1 MDAAAD
7 DDCDDNDIE
16 AVDNDTN
23 DDDDD
28 LILVCVV
35 LILLYLMRELVWARN
50 LTLIGQYWLVPGTDS
65 LVILHEAASLNVVK
79 LINKLNANMK
89 HGRQSQFILT
99 STERR
104 EQSF

>member
-1 MDAAAD
+1 LDAPVAD
-7 DDCDDNDIE
+7 DYDDNDIE

-50 LTLIGQYWLVPGTDS
+50 LTLIGQYWVVPGTDS
-65 LVILHEAASLNVVK
+65 MVILHEAASLNVV
-79 LINKLNANMK
+79 KLNANMK